1 MVEHRSDCAMHN
13 GPALPP
19 KPCDCGADPG
29 AFVRYH
35 VALTPLDDF
44 IIYQGEFFIADCGE
58 SEEAKARAKLIA
70 RLLNEHAER
79 AASNDRPIAEY
90 DDGLRV
96 YLDSYAGGAAP
107 EGNFGTLTLRF
118 VTADGTETRRL
129 YRAEAETLPTV
140 KAGRVQSEVGHG

>member
-19 KPCDCGADPG
+19 KPCDCGAEPG

-35 VALTPLDDF
+35 VALTPLDDA

-58 SEEAKARAKLIA
+58 GEEAQARAELIA

-79 AASNDRPIAEY
+79 ERQHP
-90 DDGLRV
+90 DDLAV
-96 YLDSYAGGAAP
+96 NEEPA
-107 EGNFGTLTLRF
+107 
-118 VTADGTETRRL
+118 
-129 YRAEAETLPTV
+129 
-140 KAGRVQSEVGHG
+140 